1 VDLLNLDGGIE
12 QHCDLEYAKTNDL
25 TRKQVRRVE
34 HAWMVFWRR
43 TASQDRAVSKK
54 KAKINKARYVGMV
67 LDSQRGQGRTG
78 RLPVGRLCKPIAGDA
93 RSILS
98 KHIAKDG

>member
-1 VDLLNLDGGIE
+1 
-12 QHCDLEYAKTNDL
+12 
-25 TRKQVRRVE
+25 
-34 HAWMVFWRR
+34 M
-43 TASQDRAVSKK
+43 SKK